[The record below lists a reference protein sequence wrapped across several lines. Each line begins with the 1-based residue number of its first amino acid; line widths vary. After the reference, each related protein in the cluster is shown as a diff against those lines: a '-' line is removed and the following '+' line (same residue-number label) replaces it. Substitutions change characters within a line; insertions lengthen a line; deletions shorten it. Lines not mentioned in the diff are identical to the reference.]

1 MPDTQGGCVLTTA
14 EAEPAAGPADRM
26 CTTAI
31 LPPSPEPPRHP
42 ARPRRQIPRRAPS
55 WLGRGILLAGLG
67 MIPWAFILASTLP
80 STTRA
85 EHWPAAW
92 AGLDGMEAAA
102 LITTGVALIRRH
114 RWLCLPAAITSTL
127 LLIDAWFDIATSAPG
142 SAVMVAIG
150 TAIFPELPMAGL
162 CAVLAVRNARDPSVR
177 RRPQSAQESMRLS
190 RKNLDEMAPDRTART
205 FTARRSLRG
214 GMTRR
219 LNPAAS
225 PGSAD
230 RRSATSRTAHNNHSR
245 VACPNLDV
253 CQQSSISAVPAHR
266 PPTCPDVKAHADVVL
281 GSPV

>member
-1 MPDTQGGCVLTTA
+1 MPDTQGGCVLTIA
-14 EAEPAAGPADRM
+14 EAESAAGLADRM

-31 LPPSPEPPRHP
+31 LLPSPEPPRHP

-67 MIPWAFILASTLP
+67 MIPWAFILAATLP

-162 CAVLAVRNARDPSVR
+162 CAVLAVRNAPVPVLLPADPTPHPCSPRSGRAIVIHGQMICQPTRCLARVR
-177 RRPQSAQESMRLS
+177 PVGAATAAVRAGKHATVPQKPGREGSRPH
-190 RKNLDEMAPDRTART
+190 RKD
-205 FTARRSLRG
+205 F
-214 GMTRR
+214 
-219 LNPAAS
+219 
-225 PGSAD
+225 
-230 RRSATSRTAHNNHSR
+230 HSKTI
-245 VACPNLDV
+245 P
-253 CQQSSISAVPAHR
+253 
-266 PPTCPDVKAHADVVL
+266 
-281 GSPV
+281 

>member
-1 MPDTQGGCVLTTA
+1 MPDTQGGYMLTTA
-14 EAEPAAGPADRM
+14 QAEPAGRADRM

-31 LPPSPEPPRHP
+31 LPPRPEPARHP
-42 ARPRRQIPRRAPS
+42 ARPRRQMPLRAPS

-92 AGLDGMEAAA
+92 AGLDGMEATA

-150 TAIFPELPMAGL
+150 TAVFPELPMAGL
-162 CAVLAVRNARDPSVR
+162 CAVLAVRNPPVPPPAPSRPNSERCLSCVVRPVAIAGAR
-177 RRPQSAQESMRLS
+177 
-190 RKNLDEMAPDRTART
+190 
-205 FTARRSLRG
+205 
-214 GMTRR
+214 
-219 LNPAAS
+219 
-225 PGSAD
+225 
-230 RRSATSRTAHNNHSR
+230 
-245 VACPNLDV
+245 
-253 CQQSSISAVPAHR
+253 VPALNTATDEEH
-266 PPTCPDVKAHADVVL
+266 DQ
-281 GSPV
+281 